1 MPTGTPP
8 YQDKVALVTGA
19 SSGIG
24 AAVARELADR
34 GASVVLVARRA
45 DVLEELARAIEAAGG
60 SAIAMPCDVT
70 DDEAVPKM
78 VRGVDDRFGRVDL
91 LVNGAGTML
100 WSPLA
105 VLREDEARHLLELNA
120 FATWL
125 LVRCCAPLL
134 PKGSGSVVNIAS
146 AAGLQGES
154 GMSAYSASKGAVIA
168 MTRSLA
174 LEFAPRRV
182 RVNAVA
188 PGVVMTES
196 SRMKFEVLSDKNRAA
211 LEDRHPLGFGTPEDV
226 ANAVAFL
233 GSEEAKWIT
242 GHILVVDGGLTA

>member
-1 MPTGTPP
+1 
-8 YQDKVALVTGA
+8 
-19 SSGIG
+19 
-24 AAVARELADR
+24 
-34 GASVVLVARRA
+34 VVLVARRA
-45 DVLEELARAIEAAGG
+45 DVLEELARAVEAAGG
-60 SAIAMPCDVT
+60 AATAMPCDVT

-78 VRGVDDRFGRVDL
+78 VRSVDDRFGRVDL

-105 VLREDEARHLLELNA
+105 VLQEDEARHMLDLNA

-146 AAGLQGES
+146 AAGLQGVS

-182 RVNAVA
+182 RINAVA

-196 SRMKFEVLSDKNRAA
+196 SRMKFEVLPDKNRAA
-211 LEDRHPLGFGTPEDV
+211 LEEQHPLGFGTAEDV

-242 GHILVVDGGLTA
+242 GHTLVVDGGLTA